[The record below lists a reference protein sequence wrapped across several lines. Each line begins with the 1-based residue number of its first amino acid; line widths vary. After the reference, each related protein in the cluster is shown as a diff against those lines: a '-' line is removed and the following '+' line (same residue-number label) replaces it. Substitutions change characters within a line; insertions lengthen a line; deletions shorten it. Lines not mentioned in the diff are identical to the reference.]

1 MTPEHKAARR
11 KRLTGTD
18 ISKVVGVA
26 PKSWGGPVDVYLE
39 KLGLYEPAETP
50 QMRSGLMMEE
60 VIARMYTEETG
71 VELIRPPDIF
81 VESQEFNWVGASLD
95 YRSLDCL
102 RLVDCKNVRTAEGWG
117 PSGSAVVPAYYA
129 CQGQWQLISAR
140 HLGVERFDLAVLIG
154 GCEFR
159 SYTLYPDEKLQ
170 TELLTQGEAF
180 WRYVIAGS
188 PPPFD
193 YGVSISPQL
202 MAALYPPENPEPLE
216 LGYQGLS
223 LADAWNNLGE
233 QIRELTED
241 RDQVKAQLIEILGG
255 HKVGLLPDGRR
266 VEHVMQITPAK
277 FVPAQTKPESKQ
289 SRLYI
294 KKGDV

>member
-39 KLGLYEPAETP
+39 KLGLYEPAQTE
-50 QMRSGLMMEE
+50 QMKSGLMMED
-60 VIARMYTEETG
+60 VIARMYVEQTG
-71 VELIRPPDIF
+71 IELVRPPEIF
-81 VESQEFNWVGASLD
+81 VQSEEFDWVGASLD
-95 YRSLDCL
+95 YRSLDI
-102 RLVDCKNVRTAEGWG
+102 RILVDCKNVRTSEGWG
-117 PSGSAVVPAYYA
+117 PSGSQIFPPYYLT
-129 CQGQWQLISAR
+129 QGQWQLISAR

-159 SYTLYPDEKLQ
+159 TYTLYPDEKLQ
-170 TELLTQGEAF
+170 TELLTQGETF
-180 WRYVIAGS
+180 WQCVRS
-188 PPPFD
+188 RTPPAIGRCEP
-193 YGVSISPQL
+193 VSPQL
-202 MAALYPPENPEPLE
+202 MSLLYPPEDPAPVE
-216 LGYQGLS
+216 LGYQTLS
-223 LADAWNNLGE
+223 LAEAWSRLGE
-233 QIRELTED
+233 EITDLQAQ

-266 VEHVMQITPAK
+266 VEHVMQITPARLI
-277 FVPAQTKPESKQ
+277 AEHTKPESKQ